1 VRALRRAAVV
11 SQMGVMT
18 TSLDRVARF
27 VLRAAVKERKF
38 KPTGEKHSF
47 DELLPP
53 DVPPHLKPFV
63 TAA

>member
-1 VRALRRAAVV
+1 
-11 SQMGVMT
+11 MGVMT